1 MSFLLTSV
9 TFACDICKAPQRS
22 AGDDAGESVLELS
35 LDSLESVVEVHS
47 LVVLLL
53 YDDRTAARQRL
64 QIFARA
70 AAALK
75 ELETGDELETGESV
89 VLGRIDVASYAEVA
103 HRLEVCRM
111 PSRTPHASCRMQ
123 FCTPH
128 AACRTR
134 AAPNRRCLPAP
145 NLIRRHRL
153 CRAQVPRSALP
164 AVRLLRG
171 DAGFGYELGGMGPD
185 KGRSVEAMAQ
195 ELVSGVMDEV
205 WHGGDKAVTRLSAEE
220 AEAWRAANDTRVVAT
235 LHRPESMRAF
245 VQVCAPARMRP
256 PRRAPPRRAAPR
268 RAPPRRAPPRRAPP
282 GPCCRRLLSHGS

>member
-1 MSFLLTSV
+1 MSSLSEFEVPGTRHISSAASNTPSQVLKFAAKLLPSPGAMRVGLALTFLLTSV

-64 QIFARA
+64 QSFARA

-128 AACRTR
+128 AA
-134 AAPNRRCLPAP
+134 
-145 NLIRRHRL
+145 H
-153 CRAQVPRSALP
+153 VPRP
-164 AVRLLRG
+164 TGAVC
-171 DAGFGYELGGMGPD
+171 
-185 KGRSVEAMAQ
+185 Q
-195 ELVSGVMDEV
+195 
-205 WHGGDKAVTRLSAEE
+205 
-220 AEAWRAANDTRVVAT
+220 
-235 LHRPESMRAF
+235 HRT
-245 VQVCAPARMRP
+245 
-256 PRRAPPRRAAPR
+256 
-268 RAPPRRAPPRRAPP
+268 
-282 GPCCRRLLSHGS
+282 

>member
-1 MSFLLTSV
+1 MGCLPSPGAMRVGLALTFLLTSV

-64 QIFARA
+64 QSFARA

-111 PSRTPHASCRMQ
+111 PSRTPHAARR
-123 FCTPH
+123 TPH
-128 AACRTR
+128 AACSSARR
-134 AAPNRRCLPAP
+134 PPHAA
-145 NLIRRHRL
+145 H
-153 CRAQVPRSALP
+153 VPRP
-164 AVRLLRG
+164 TGAVC
-171 DAGFGYELGGMGPD
+171 
-185 KGRSVEAMAQ
+185 Q
-195 ELVSGVMDEV
+195 
-205 WHGGDKAVTRLSAEE
+205 
-220 AEAWRAANDTRVVAT
+220 
-235 LHRPESMRAF
+235 HRT
-245 VQVCAPARMRP
+245 
-256 PRRAPPRRAAPR
+256 
-268 RAPPRRAPPRRAPP
+268 
-282 GPCCRRLLSHGS
+282 